1 MNAIS
6 VTATIIS
13 SLYCGYKLTKD
24 AIKYINKLA
33 GKFDNN

>member
-1 MNAIS
+1 MNPIS

-24 AIKYINKLA
+24 AIKYNIKLA
-33 GKFDNN
+33 GKFDNH